1 MKDFVKM
8 TLAVI
13 CGLLIVSFLSS
24 ILFFGIIGA
33 SALAGKGSKELPKQG
48 VLKIDMSKTAI
59 DEQGAEASPLADL
72 PMPAISGVSISTPGE
87 IIGIWDAVQALNKAA
102 TDPAVQYIYL
112 KTDGMNISTALLQE
126 FRQALSNFRAVSGKP
141 VVAYIEAPST
151 GSYYLASVADKVY
164 MTANPGA
171 TTTVNGV
178 STSMMFYG
186 DLLKKLGVNVQ
197 LIRHGKY
204 KSAGETFTRNSSS
217 PENREQYQALVDA
230 LWKSIAAEVAESRSI
245 SVDQLNAAIDNL
257 SLCLPQDF
265 VDAGLV
271 DELFTRS
278 QLNDKLASLA
288 GVEDVEDVKAFTLS
302 DYISAKKSISKAK
315 QKIAVIYLNGEII
328 DGRGNSDVAGDR
340 FASIISKV
348 RADSTVKAVVMRV
361 NSPGGSVLAS
371 DKIKTELDLLKAEKP
386 LVASY
391 GAYAASGGYW
401 ISANAEKIY
410 SDATTLTG
418 SIGVFGM
425 VPDFSKTLKDIAHV
439 GVESVTSNK
448 HGDMYSLMRPFD
460 QAEHDYMLRSIE
472 DIYDRFTGLVAE
484 GRGLDKTFVDEVG
497 QGRVWAGSDALTIH
511 LVDEIGTLEDA
522 VKYAANLAGD
532 PDLAA
537 WNIKG
542 YPREK
547 SQMDA
552 ILEMFNG
559 GSQDKVGAAVKNLSD
574 IDKLT
579 IMARMP
585 YDLDIK

>member
-13 CGLLIVSFLSS
+13 CGLIIVSILSS
-24 ILFFGIIGA
+24 ILFFGFIGA
-33 SALAGKGSKELPKQG
+33 TALAGKSSTELPKQG

-59 DEQGAEASPLADL
+59 DEQGAEGSPFSDLAV
-72 PMPAISGVSISTPGE
+72 PAISGVSISTPGE
-87 IIGIWDAVQALNKAA
+87 TIGIWDAVQALNKAA

-126 FRQALSNFRAVSGKP
+126 FRKALSNFRTVSGKP

-288 GVEDVEDVKAFTLS
+288 GVEDVEDVKAFSLS
-302 DYISAKKSISKAK
+302 DYISARKSISKAK
-315 QKIAVIYLNGEII
+315 QKIAVIYLNGEIV
-328 DGRGNSDVAGDR
+328 DGRGNTEVAGDR

-401 ISANAEKIY
+401 ISANAEKIF
-410 SDATTLTG
+410 SDETTLTG

-425 VPDFSKTLKDIAHV
+425 IPDFSKTLKDIAHV
-439 GVESVTSNK
+439 GVETVTSNR
-448 HGDMYSLMRPFD
+448 HGDMYTLMRPFD
-460 QAEHDYMLRSIE
+460 QAEYDYMLRSIE
-472 DIYDRFTGLVAE
+472 DIYDRFTGLVAD
-484 GRGLDKTFVDEVG
+484 GRGLEKTFVDEVG

-511 LVDEIGTLEDA
+511 LIDETGTLEDA
-522 VKYAANLAGD
+522 VKYAASLAGD
-532 PDLAA
+532 PDLTA

-559 GSQDKVGAAVKNLSD
+559 GSQDKVSAAVKNIKD